1 MGPGFLAAGVDWYDR
16 RQSSAAWFRLTTR
29 YSDAAQSPGDV
40 ERTIAAK
47 YRANVMRRQL
57 KHAENTTMKT
67 FLVAVILTGSLL
79 ALGGEISDIHRKQV
93 RDSPI
98 DSRKSRSHDEVN
110 STDHGITEVGIERTA
125 CFGTCP
131 IYTLIIKSD
140 GTFRYKGVE
149 YVERKGE
156 FTGTL
161 PVEYFHR
168 LAQFIRDSG
177 YMELDDE
184 YRLSATTRPSATTY
198 TMVVRN
204 GKRKTVSNY
213 RNAGPTKLW
222 AIESLIDDLLRNA
235 QWRDSQK
242 ANDKKK

>member
-1 MGPGFLAAGVDWYDR
+1 
-16 RQSSAAWFRLTTR
+16 
-29 YSDAAQSPGDV
+29 
-40 ERTIAAK
+40 
-47 YRANVMRRQL
+47 
-57 KHAENTTMKT
+57 MKT

-79 ALGGEISDIHRKQV
+79 ALGGEISDIHRTQV
-93 RDSPI
+93 RDRPI
-98 DSRKSRSHDEVN
+98 DFRKSRSYDEVE
-110 STDHGITEVGIERTA
+110 STNHGITEVGIERTA
-125 CFGTCP
+125 CFGRCP
-131 IYTLIIKSD
+131 IYTFIIKSD

-156 FTGTL
+156 FTGTI

-177 YMELDDE
+177 YMELEDG
-184 YRLSATTRPSATTY
+184 YSRTGGRNATIY

-213 RNAGPTKLW
+213 NNVGPTKLW
-222 AIESLIDDLLRNA
+222 AIETPIDDLLRNA

-242 ANDKKK
+242 ADDKKK